1 MHVCVH
7 ARCCDLLEYL
17 VISHHEHCCFSSV
30 TLQCKPVYV
39 ISNYPFFTLMS
50 TIILRHVTSFSILT
64 SLPLPSLSTL
74 LRLYDTSEYSS
85 ILAGIV
91 RAELSRGRVRAVERR
106 VEEASEMW
114 WREVRHV
121 QLMQSDCATKFTVV
135 ELVLV

>member
-1 MHVCVH
+1 
-7 ARCCDLLEYL
+7 
-17 VISHHEHCCFSSV
+17 
-30 TLQCKPVYV
+30 
-39 ISNYPFFTLMS
+39 MS

>member
-1 MHVCVH
+1 MNTVALAVIQLPLFHSPVH
-7 ARCCDLLEYL
+7 HR
-17 VISHHEHCCFSSV
+17 ITS
-30 TLQCKPVYV
+30 
-39 ISNYPFFTLMS
+39 
-50 TIILRHVTSFSILT
+50 RHVILYLT
-64 SLPLPSLSTL
+64 LPPLPFPSLSTL

-114 WREVRHV
+114 WREVRRVH
-121 QLMQSDCATKFTVV
+121 LMQSDCATKFTVV